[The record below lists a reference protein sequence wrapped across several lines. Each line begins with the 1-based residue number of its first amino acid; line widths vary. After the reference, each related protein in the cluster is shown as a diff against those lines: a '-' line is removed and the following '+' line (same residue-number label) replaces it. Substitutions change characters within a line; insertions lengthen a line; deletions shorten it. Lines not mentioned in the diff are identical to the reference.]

1 MQICFAALSRGGLSK
16 AIALLAL
23 TLFVTRAAA
32 TPQSDYDA
40 VIAATKSVM
49 MEDPGK
55 ALLLARRA
63 EARAASLPAG
73 DKAALGTARAQ
84 WLQGEALSRLDEGE
98 RALPILE
105 KALATVVRVAPTDR
119 LHGDLLLSR
128 GWVEET
134 RSAIAPALADFQ
146 RAFLLYRGAGEQRGQ
161 AKALQNIAGIYQ
173 DAGDN
178 ERSLRYYAQA
188 TEVYHGDPAFAIAA
202 YNNVGETLR
211 LLGRYRAAEAQYAKA
226 LAAAREVQSP
236 LLQANILTNLATTRL
251 LAGDTNKAER
261 LARRALALS
270 RAREAADEKPFA
282 LGVLAEVAMKRGQ
295 TGEAA
300 RLIGRT
306 FAGVDLTDSP
316 LPYRD
321 FHKAAADIYSR
332 SGQPELALAHL
343 RAWKRLDDN
352 VRALAAS
359 TNAALMAARFDFSNQ
374 NLRIAQLQANRARL
388 HEMVLRI
395 VATAVTL
402 IAGLMLLGMLS
413 LRRSRNETR
422 AANRQLTKALQAKSD
437 FLAMTSHEIRT
448 PLNGILG
455 MTQVMLADRSIEG
468 PLRTKIQTVYGAGET
483 MRALVDDILDLSKME
498 TGKLTINR
506 TSLRLDEMLRDAA
519 SLWRAKAEE
528 KGLGFTLDLDHC
540 PTLVEE
546 DEDRLRQIVFNLLSN
561 AVKFTDTGSV
571 TLRANVRNGKLEIM
585 VADTGVGITPAQH
598 EMIFEKFQQ
607 ADASTARR
615 YGGTGLGLAICRN
628 LADAMDGTIVVESEA
643 GEGAIFTLSLPLRL
657 AATAEGDD
665 IASQADIAP
674 ILLLELNPLTQRVV
688 ASTLSGSVGEVEAV
702 GDVDALLVALEATAR
717 AHLIIQANVAGDR
730 LSEILAMAGDTH
742 IILLAAVEDNLDI
755 AALTTAGVAI
765 LRKPASCDALLAAIK
780 DDPAI
785 RAA

>member
-1 MQICFAALSRGGLSK
+1 LQICFAALSRVGMRK
-16 AIALLAL
+16 AITVLALALL
-23 TLFVTRAAA
+23 TTRAAA
-32 TPQSDYDA
+32 TPQSDYDEA
-40 VIAATKSVM
+40 IATAKSVM

-55 ALLLARRA
+55 ALQLARKAETRA
-63 EARAASLPAG
+63 TALPAG
-73 DKAALGTARAQ
+73 AMAALGMARAQ

-105 KALATVVRVAPTDR
+105 KALATVVRVAPADR

-173 DAGDN
+173 DAGDT

-211 LLGRYRAAEAQYAKA
+211 LLGRYRAAEAQYTTA
-226 LAAAREVQSP
+226 LAAARQVQSP
-236 LLQANILTNLATTRL
+236 LLQANILTNMATTRL
-251 LAGDTNKAER
+251 LAGDTNRAEK
-261 LARRALALS
+261 LARQALALT
-270 RAREAADEKPFA
+270 RAREAADERPFA
-282 LGVLAEVAMKRGQ
+282 LGVLAEVAMKRGE
-295 TGEAA
+295 TAEAQ

-306 FAGVDLTDSP
+306 FAGVDLSDSP

-332 SGQPELALAHL
+332 SGKPELALAHL

-422 AANRQLTKALQAKSD
+422 DANRQLTRALQAKSD

-455 MTQVMLADRSIEG
+455 MTQVMLADRSIDAA
-468 PLRTKIQTVYGAGET
+468 LRTKIRTVYGAGET

-498 TGKLTINR
+498 TGKLAMNR
-506 TSLRLDEMLRDAA
+506 THLRLHDMLRDAA
-519 SLWRAKAEE
+519 SLWRVKAEE
-528 KGLGFTLDLDHC
+528 KGLGFTLDLDQC
-540 PTLVEE
+540 PTLIEE

-561 AVKFTDTGSV
+561 AIKFTETGGV
-571 TLRANVRNGKLEIM
+571 TLRARAKNERLEIA
-585 VADTGVGITPAQH
+585 VTDTGIGIAAAQH

-607 ADASTARR
+607 ADTSTARR

-628 LADAMDGTIVVESEA
+628 LADAMEGAVTVESEA
-643 GEGAIFTLSLPLRL
+643 GEGATFTLSLPLRL
-657 AATAEGDD
+657 VAATEDLAL
-665 IASQADIAP
+665 ARRADVAP
-674 ILLLELNPLTQRVV
+674 ILLLEPNPLTQRVV
-688 ASTLSGSVGEVEAV
+688 ASALSATVGEIEAV
-702 GDVDALLVALEATAR
+702 GDVDALLIALQSAAR
-717 AHLIIQANVAGDR
+717 AHVIIQANVAGDR
-730 LSEILAMAGDTH
+730 LSAILAAAGHAH
-742 IILLAAVEDNLDI
+742 IVVLAASEEDLDV
-755 AALTTAGVAI
+755 AALAAAGVTI
-765 LRKPASCDALLAAIK
+765 LRKPASCDALLAAIGAQ
-780 DDPAI
+780 PAI